1 MICGYAPTTADNSRY
16 PKVLPFVSHLGNFGS
31 SANVISNA
39 RKEKNMIQNQ
49 IVNFFIDDIPDINN
63 LKRIDLLR
71 SIAIKASIDDV
82 FVWLSQ
88 FRVAPYSYDFLDNEF
103 HASPNFVIKN
113 LTPLRK
119 NTHFLL
125 AFNIVS
131 FENNLYIAI
140 RFCEPILFPFNFS
153 IESLFM
159 EYRVVSNGKETILYC
174 KISAF
179 IKKGLFSNLFFS
191 FFLFLNKIMMERQFS
206 NVKELAEKLSKGE
219 IICKTYPFSENNL
232 RKGLIWFLFCRR
244 KKCPFL
250 HKYDSHRVLSTDA
263 CKCTMNKQ

>member
-1 MICGYAPTTADNSRY
+1 
-16 PKVLPFVSHLGNFGS
+16 
-31 SANVISNA
+31 
-39 RKEKNMIQNQ
+39 MIQNQ
-49 IVNFFIDDIPDINN
+49 STNFFIDNIPGINN
-63 LKRIDLLR
+63 VKRIDLIR
-71 SIAIKASIDDV
+71 SINIKAPIDDV

-103 HASPNFVIKN
+103 HASPNFIIKN
-113 LTPLRK
+113 LPPLRE

-125 AFNIVS
+125 AFHIVS
-131 FENNLYIAI
+131 FVNNSYIAI

-159 EYRVVSNGKETILYC
+159 EYRVVSYGKETNLYC

-191 FFLFLNKIMMERQFS
+191 VFLFLNKIMMERQLS
-206 NVKELAEKLSKGE
+206 NVKNLAEKLSRGE
-219 IICKTYPFSENNL
+219 IIQKNYPFSENNL

-244 KKCPFL
+244 KKCLFSD
-250 HKYDSHRVLSTDA
+250 KYNFQRV
-263 CKCTMNKQ
+263 KEYK